1 MYVIIRYNQKGD
13 RKMFDFDG
21 IFSDLLDLYI
31 MDDWGMSWEEFL
43 CQFENGLKEEIK
55 IWKKEQI
62 GIDN

>member
-1 MYVIIRYNQKGD
+1 MFDVQMY
-13 RKMFDFDG
+13 FDFDG
-21 IFSDLLDLYI
+21 IFSDLLELYT
-31 MDDWGMSWEEFL
+31 MDYWEMSWEEFL